1 MANKPEPRATNLSAR
16 RRAHPAIPVENRAD
30 AHVEPVEPTETPS
43 SSTKPEP
50 EAAGPDLTDD
60 PGARTAQVSARVTR
74 ARRAAFKAKLAQL
87 GTTMDAEINKCI
99 DDVLSR

>member
-1 MANKPEPRATNLSAR
+1 MATKPPPRATNLSAR
-16 RRAHPAIPVENRAD
+16 RTGHPAIPVEQRD
-30 AHVEPVEPTETPS
+30 GSDS
-43 SSTKPEP
+43 SLSHQESSEGWSASGLK
-50 EAAGPDLTDD
+50 DD

-99 DDVLSR
+99 DEVLEREI

>member
-1 MANKPEPRATNLSAR
+1 MATKPQPRASNLSAR
-16 RRAHPAIPVENRAD
+16 RSGHPAIPVEQREILN
-30 AHVEPVEPTETPS
+30 TPRPEEVPPAAS
-43 SSTKPEP
+43 S
-50 EAAGPDLTDD
+50 GPDLTDD

-99 DDVLSR
+99 DEVLKRES